1 VRIGLDVTALRPT
14 RTGVGQYVYY
24 LLRHLLRSAPDC
36 AFYGLSTGRS
46 PAAVDGL
53 PPLAGFRHVGVPT
66 RLMYQWWNRVGVPK
80 ADRLLGGV
88 DVFHA
93 TNYYLPPVATARRV
107 VSFHD
112 LAFLRH
118 PGWSSPKITGV
129 FARGVRRFAQEA
141 DAIIACSE
149 ATRRDIVELLDIPPG
164 KVEVIYDAADR
175 AFGAVSRPEA
185 VDLLAQ
191 RHGLR
196 QPYLLFVG
204 TLEPRKNVE
213 GLLEAFARVAKE
225 LPHQLVLVG
234 QDGWGTAPIHALLR
248 DPRLAGRV
256 RRVGY
261 VETHRELAAFYAAAE
276 ALVFPSH
283 YEGFGLPVLEAM
295 ASGCPVITSH
305 AASLPEVGGEAARYV
320 RPDDLDGL
328 ASTIRLVAGHDDLR
342 ETMSQQG
349 LAQARKFSWDRC
361 AAETLALYRRLGPC
375 GS

>member
-1 VRIGLDVTALRPT
+1 MRIGIDVTALRPA

-24 LLRHLLRSAPDC
+24 LLRHLQRGAPDC
-36 AFYGLSTGRS
+36 EIHGLSTGRQ
-46 PAAVDGL
+46 PAAVDLL

-66 RLMYQWWNRVGVPK
+66 RLMYHLWNHLGAPR

-93 TNYYLPPVATARRV
+93 TNYYLPPVANARRV

-112 LAFLRH
+112 LAFLRN
-118 PGWSSPKITGV
+118 PGWSSPKITGI

-149 ATRRDIVELLDIPPG
+149 ATRRDIGELLDIPPG
-164 KVEVIYDAADR
+164 KVHVIYDAADR
-175 AFGAVSRPEA
+175 AFGQVSRPQA
-185 VDLLAQ
+185 VDLLAT
-191 RHGLR
+191 RHGVR
-196 QPYLLFVG
+196 QPYLLSVG
-204 TLEPRKNVE
+204 TLEPRKNIE
-213 GLLEAFARVAKE
+213 GLLEAFARVARE
-225 LPHQLVLVG
+225 LPHQLILVG
-234 QDGWGTAPIHALLR
+234 QDGWSVAPIHRLLR

-261 VETHRELAAFYAAAE
+261 VETHHDLAAFYAAAE

-295 ASGCPVITSH
+295 ASGCPVI
-305 AASLPEVGGEAARYV
+305 ASNRASIPEVGGDAARYV
-320 RPDDLDGL
+320 DPDDIDGL
-328 ASTIRLVAGHDDLR
+328 AATLRLVAGHDDLR
-342 ETMSQQG
+342 ERMSAAG
-349 LAQARKFSWDRC
+349 LAQAKRFSWDTC
-361 AAETLALYRRLGPC
+361 AAETAALYRRLARC